1 MNKTKT
7 FRRRN
12 VFLFVAAI
20 IFITTSRKIKNV
32 LFGVVDDTFDS
43 REAIFP

>member
-1 MNKTKT
+1 MSGTIK
-7 FRRRN
+7 FSRRR
-12 VFLFVAAI
+12 
-20 IFITTSRKIKNV
+20 RKIKNV